1 MRIGQVY
8 VDVYDKLLRSSWF
21 GLTGTYYDK
30 DLLDVVYR
38 YDFAYRPHVGYNHA
52 TPATKALDT
61 GPSGLDYGSW
71 TDEFIGVIAGDRP
84 TYIPWLSKQHT
95 FIVAQ
100 WTTNWFISAH
110 GHDIPTIVSPQ
121 GKLRKY
127 QNVAFVAAANWLF
140 DGRLVTT
147 NVIFWDIDT
156 MAGFLGSTNLFRY
169 SRNVLL
175 GLNLQWY
182 MGASGKYTDP
192 FTMSRDQRI
201 SEIEFK
207 FGYEL

>member
-1 MRIGQVY
+1 M
-8 VDVYDKLLRSSWF
+8 
-21 GLTGTYYDK
+21 
-30 DLLDVVYR
+30 
-38 YDFAYRPHVGYNHA
+38 
-52 TPATKALDT
+52 
-61 GPSGLDYGSW
+61 
-71 TDEFIGVIAGDRP
+71 
-84 TYIPWLSKQHT
+84 
-95 FIVAQ
+95 
-100 WTTNWFISAH
+100 
-110 GHDIPTIVSPQ
+110 
-121 GKLRKY
+121 
-127 QNVAFVAAANWLF
+127 AFVAAANWLF

-156 MAGFLGSTNLFRY
+156 MAGFVGSTNLFRY